1 MISKELLKYLEDEV
15 LLLST
20 DKVENQV
27 KHVKNLQA
35 SLELLITIY
44 KETGVIQPKNQ
55 PIKETVKQN

>member
-1 MISKELLKYLEDEV
+1 MISKELLKYFEDEV

-20 DKVENQV
+20 DKVENKV

-35 SLELLITIY
+35 SLELLTTIH

-55 PIKETVKQN
+55 PIKEAVKQN